1 VQGPNG
7 SKSASV
13 SGGQFNKTISDR
25 GNFLSAGAYTV
36 SASGGANAL
45 GFNAASITISRAAHY
60 DQPSTGRGKSI
71 LRDGLQ
77 RADRHLVWRPG
88 EWISSSLRAATD
100 YTYTNGADFVC
111 SVPAGAGTFTIP
123 PSVLFALPA
132 RNSGQLAF
140 RPFVNPVSTPGSGL
154 SVARLLAW
162 YAYFTPLAFNKS
174 WLFPAQTSIHSENL
188 S

>member
-1 VQGPNG
+1 MTSPPPDAANPFSVTGSNG
-7 SKSASV
+7 LTV
-13 SGGQFNKTISDR
+13 TWSGGQ
-25 GNFLSAGAYTV
+25 
-36 SASGGANAL
+36 AN
-45 GFNAASITISRAAHY
+45 GFIQLEGS
-60 DQPSTGRGKSI
+60 
-71 LRDGLQ
+71 
-77 RADRHLVWRPG
+77 
-88 EWISSSLRAATD
+88 ATD